1 MPEAFSL
8 ELPAPGYNSK
18 RPLRRIVVILVA
30 LVLVAGAA
38 LGWWVYSG
46 RVASVAARLDGMVH
60 IVAPRFSGNLA
71 SLDVR
76 EGDSVAAGQHVGS
89 MEAGTFDRHLAQ
101 AAAEAAALRP
111 AQGPDMVES
120 AARLRQAQEAERDFA
135 VRMAQ
140 ARNEEDRLRLLRE
153 ERVTEHV
160 RAQLALRGLDSQG
173 GERTAGAEK
182 YAAAR
187 AAEATARG
195 RKEAATADF
204 ERASLMR
211 AALEQ
216 ELERIRQE
224 VMAARNHASQ
234 QRQRGAQVAA
244 PERLSAD
251 GALFAPVAGTVLRRM
266 AEPGQLLQAGEPAL
280 LIAPSGQAAD
290 AAFWV
295 DAWFP
300 ASDADTIRTG
310 QRCSVSVGDESLSGT
325 VAEVLPPQ
333 PLPEGLAGAS
343 GEDGATGGDGAAAL
357 RRPVAYVPVRVAL
370 KGELPRGLTPGA
382 AARCVIMTH
391 GLSF

>member
-8 ELPAPGYNSK
+8 ELPSPGYNGK

-30 LVLVAGAA
+30 LLLVAAAA

-76 EGDSVAAGQHVGS
+76 EGDSVTAGQHIGS
-89 MEAGTFDRHLAQ
+89 MEVAAFDRHLAQ

-111 AQGPDMVES
+111 PQSPDMVES

-140 ARNEEDRLRLLRE
+140 ARNEEDRLRALRE
-153 ERVTEHV
+153 ERVTEYV
-160 RAQLALRGLDSQG
+160 RAQLALRALDSQG
-173 GERTAGAEK
+173 GERTAGKEK

-187 AAEATARG
+187 SAEAAARG
-195 RKEAATADF
+195 RKEAAADDF

-234 QRQRGAQVAA
+234 RRQGMAQAAA

-251 GALFAPVAGTVLRRM
+251 GTLYAPVAGTVLRRM

-280 LIAPSGQAAD
+280 LIAPAGKAAD

-300 ASDADTIRTG
+300 AGDAGSIRTG
-310 QRCSVSVGDESLSGT
+310 QRCSVSVGEADLSGT
-325 VAEVLPPQ
+325 VSEVLPPQ
-333 PLPEGLAGAS
+333 PLPEGLAGAQK
-343 GEDGATGGDGAAAL
+343 GGDEGEGQGAV
-357 RRPVAYVPVRVAL
+357 RRPVAYVPVRITL
-370 KGELPRGLTPGA
+370 KGELPRGLSPGA
-382 AARCVIMTH
+382 SARCVIMTH
-391 GLSF
+391 GLPF

>member
-1 MPEAFSL
+1 MSEAFTL
-8 ELPAPGYNSK
+8 ELPNAVRPG
-18 RPLRRIVVILVA
+18 RAPLRRLLLIGLVV
-30 LVLVAGAA
+30 VLVAAAA
-38 LGWWVYSG
+38 LAWWLYSG
-46 RVASVAARLDGMVH
+46 RVTSVAARLDGMVH
-60 IVAPRFSGNLA
+60 VVAPRFSGHLA

-76 EGDSVAAGQHVGS
+76 EGESVAAGQPVGS
-89 MEAGTFDRHLAQ
+89 MEAGTYDRHLAQ

-111 AQGPDMVES
+111 PQGPDMVES

-173 GERTAGAEK
+173 GERTAGKEK
-182 YAAAR
+182 YTAAR
-187 AAEATARG
+187 EAEALARS
-195 RKEAATADF
+195 RKEAAAADF

-234 QRQRGAQVAA
+234 QRQRAVASA
-244 PERLSAD
+244 PPQQLSAD
-251 GALFAPVAGTVLRRM
+251 GTLFAPVGGTVLRRL

-280 LIAPSGQAAD
+280 FIAPAGQAARD
-290 AAFWV
+290 GFWV

-300 ASDADTIRTG
+300 AADGASLRDG
-310 QRCSVSVGDESLSGT
+310 QRCSIRIGDVSLSGT
-325 VAEVLPPQ
+325 VREIFPPQ
-333 PLPEGLAGAS
+333 PLPEGLGTPGPGAEEGS
-343 GEDGATGGDGAAAL
+343 GAL
-357 RRPVAYVPVRVAL
+357 RRPVAYIPVRIGL
-370 KGELPRGLTPGA
+370 NGELPRGLTPGA
-382 AARCVIMTH
+382 PAECVVMTH
-391 GLSF
+391 GLPLF

>member
-1 MPEAFSL
+1 MTDALTL
-8 ELPAPGYNSK
+8 ELPTSGAPG
-18 RPLRRIVVILVA
+18 RWPLRRLLILLIA
-30 LVLVAGAA
+30 VLLLAGAGLA
-38 LGWWVYSG
+38 WWLYSG
-46 RVASVAARLDGMVH
+46 RVSSVAARLDGMVH
-60 IVAPRFSGNLA
+60 VVAPRFSGHLA
-71 SLDVR
+71 SLDVK
-76 EGDSVAAGQHVGS
+76 EGETVAQGQPVGS
-89 MEAGTFDRHLAQ
+89 MEADTYDRHLAR

-173 GERTAGAEK
+173 GERTAGKEK

-187 AAEATARG
+187 EAEALARG
-195 RKEAATADF
+195 RKEAAAADF

-234 QRQRGAQVAA
+234 QRQRGAAQVAQ
-244 PERLSAD
+244 PEQLSAD
-251 GALFAPVAGTVLRRM
+251 GTLFAPVGGTVLRRL

-280 LIAPSGQAAD
+280 FIAPTGAAAKD
-290 AAFWV
+290 AFWV
-295 DAWFP
+295 EAWFP
-300 ASDADTIRTG
+300 AGEGDSIHAG
-310 QRCSVSVGDESLSGT
+310 QRCSISVGHASMSGT
-325 VAEVLPPQ
+325 VREVLPPQ
-333 PLPEGLAGAS
+333 PLPEGLGTGAQ
-343 GEDGATGGDGAAAL
+343 GDDSAASL
-357 RRPVAYVPVRVAL
+357 RRPVAYVPVRIAL
-370 KGELPRGLTPGA
+370 NGELPRGISPGSSA
-382 AARCVIMTH
+382 ECTVMTH
-391 GLSF
+391 GLPF

>member
-8 ELPAPGYNSK
+8 ELPAPGYNGQ

-30 LVLVAGAA
+30 FLLVAGAA

-46 RVASVAARLDGMVH
+46 RVTSVAARLDGMVH

-89 MEAGTFDRHLAQ
+89 MEAGTYDKHLAR

-140 ARNEEDRLRLLRE
+140 ARNEEDRLRTLHE

-160 RAQLALRGLDSQG
+160 RAQLALRSLDSQG
-173 GERTAGAEK
+173 GERAAGPEK

-187 AAEATARG
+187 DAEATARG
-195 RKEAATADF
+195 RKEAAAADF

-234 QRQRGAQVAA
+234 QRQRTAQGAV
-244 PERLSAD
+244 PEQISAD
-251 GALFAPVAGTVLRRM
+251 GSLYAPVGGTVLRRM

-290 AAFWV
+290 TAFWV

-300 ASDADTIRTG
+300 AGDADSIRTG
-310 QRCSVSVGDESLSGT
+310 QRCSIRVGDADLSGT
-325 VAEVLPPQ
+325 VSEVLPPQ
-333 PLPEGLAGAS
+333 PLPEGLAAAQQGAQAN
-343 GEDGATGGDGAAAL
+343 GEGAAAL

-382 AARCVIMTH
+382 AARCVVMTH
-391 GLSF
+391 GLPF

>member
-8 ELPAPGYNSK
+8 ELPAPGYNGQ

-30 LVLVAGAA
+30 LLLVAAAA

-46 RVASVAARLDGMVH
+46 RVTSIAARLDGMVH

-76 EGDSVAAGQHVGS
+76 EGDSVTAGQHVGS
-89 MEAGTFDRHLAQ
+89 MDAGPYDRHLAQ

-135 VRMAQ
+135 VRMGQ
-140 ARNEEDRLRLLRE
+140 ARNEEDRLRALRE

-160 RAQLALRGLDSQG
+160 RAQLALRSLDSQG
-173 GERTAGAEK
+173 GERAAGAEK

-195 RKEAATADF
+195 RKEAAAADF

-224 VMAARNHASQ
+224 VMAARNRASQ

-251 GALFAPVAGTVLRRM
+251 GALFAPVNGTVLRRM

-280 LIAPSGQAAD
+280 LIAPAGQPAD

-300 ASDADTIRTG
+300 AGDADSIRTG
-310 QRCSVSVGDESLSGT
+310 QRCSISVGDVSLSGT
-325 VAEVLPPQ
+325 VSEVLPPQ
-333 PLPEGLAGAS
+333 PLPEGLAGAQQEGAS
-343 GEDGATGGDGAAAL
+343 EGENAAAL

-370 KGELPRGLTPGA
+370 KSELPRGLTPGA

-391 GLSF
+391 GLPF

>member
-1 MPEAFSL
+1 MTEALTL
-8 ELPAPGYNSK
+8 ELPTAKSSG
-18 RPLRRIVVILVA
+18 RWPLRRLLMLLIAV
-30 LVLVAGAA
+30 LVLAGAA
-38 LGWWVYSG
+38 LAWWMYSG
-46 RVASVAARLDGMVH
+46 RVTSVAARLDGMVH
-60 IVAPRFSGNLA
+60 VVAPRFSGHVA
-71 SLDVR
+71 SLDVK
-76 EGDSVAAGQHVGS
+76 EGDTVAQGQPVGS
-89 MEAGTFDRHLAQ
+89 MEAGTYDRHLAQ
-101 AAAEAAALRP
+101 AAAEAASLRP

-120 AARLRQAQEAERDFA
+120 AGRLRQAQEAERDFA

-173 GERTAGAEK
+173 GERTAGKEK

-187 AAEATARG
+187 EAEAMARS
-195 RKEAATADF
+195 RKEAAAADF

-234 QRQRGAQVAA
+234 QRQNATRSAL
-244 PERLSAD
+244 PEQLSAD
-251 GALFAPVAGTVLRRM
+251 GTLYAPVGGTVLRRM

-280 LIAPSGQAAD
+280 FIAPAGAAARD
-290 AAFWV
+290 AFWV

-300 ASDADTIRTG
+300 AGDANSIRAG
-310 QRCSVSVGDESLSGT
+310 QRCSIRIGQASVSGSVR
-325 VAEVLPPQ
+325 EVLPPQ
-333 PLPEGLAGAS
+333 PLPEGLGAAPQ
-343 GEDGATGGDGAAAL
+343 EDGSAASM
-357 RRPVAYVPVRVAL
+357 RRPVAYIPVRIAL
-370 KGELPRGLTPGA
+370 SGELPRGISPGSPA
-382 AARCVIMTH
+382 ECTVMTH

>member
-1 MPEAFSL
+1 MPESFSL
-8 ELPAPGYNSK
+8 ELPSPGSHGR
-18 RPLRRIVVILVA
+18 RPLRRPVVILVVLL
-30 LVLVAGAA
+30 LVVGGAF
-38 LGWWVYSG
+38 GWWVSSG
-46 RVASVAARLDGMVH
+46 RVTSVAGRLDGMVH
-60 IVAPRFSGNLA
+60 IVAPRFSGTLA
-71 SLDVR
+71 SLEVR
-76 EGDSVAAGQHVGS
+76 EGDAVSAGQHVGS
-89 MEAGTFDRHLAQ
+89 MEAGAYDKHLAQ

-195 RKEAATADF
+195 RKEAAAADF

-234 QRQRGAQVAA
+234 QRQRGAQSAP

-251 GALFAPVAGTVLRRM
+251 GALFAPVGGTVLRRM
-266 AEPGQLLQAGEPAL
+266 AEPGQMLQAGEPAL
-280 LIAPSGQAAD
+280 LIAPSGKAAD

-300 ASDADTIRTG
+300 SADADSIRAG
-310 QRCSVSVGDESLSGT
+310 QRCSIRVGDAALSGT
-325 VAEVLPPQ
+325 VSEVLPPQ
-333 PLPEGLAGAS
+333 PLPEGLGAGQEADGQNSAS
-343 GEDGATGGDGAAAL
+343 L
-357 RRPVAYVPVRVAL
+357 RRSVAYVPVRVAL

-382 AARCVIMTH
+382 AASCVIMTR
-391 GLSF
+391 GLTF

>member
-8 ELPAPGYNSK
+8 ELPSPDPVG
-18 RPLRRIVVILVA
+18 RWPRGRLVVILLA
-30 LVLVAGAA
+30 VLLLAA
-38 LGWWVYSG
+38 AAAGWWVYAG
-46 RVASVAARLDGMVH
+46 RVASVAGRLDGMVH
-60 IVAPRFSGNLA
+60 IVAPRFSGHLA

-76 EGDSVAAGQHVGS
+76 EGDPVTAGQHVGS
-89 MEAGTFDRHLAQ
+89 MEVEAYDRHLAQ

-140 ARNEEDRLRLLRE
+140 ARNEEDKLRVLRE
-153 ERVTEHV
+153 ELVTDHV
-160 RAQLALRGLDSQG
+160 RAQLALRALDSQG
-173 GERTAGAEK
+173 GERTAGKER

-187 AAEATARG
+187 DAEAVARS
-195 RKEAATADF
+195 RKETAAADF

-224 VMAARNHASQ
+224 VMAARNHAAR
-234 QRQRGAQVAA
+234 QRQLRPGAA

-251 GALFAPVAGTVLRRM
+251 GTLFSPVGGTVLRLM
-266 AEPGQLLQAGEPAL
+266 AEPGQLLRAGEPAL
-280 LIAPSGQAAD
+280 LIAPAGKAAD

-300 ASDADTIRTG
+300 AGDAAKLRAG
-310 QRCSVSVGDESLSGT
+310 QRCSIRVGDTSLSGR
-325 VAEVLPPQ
+325 VSEVLPPQ
-333 PLPEGLAGAS
+333 PLPEGLVAGQDAG
-343 GEDGATGGDGAAAL
+343 GESSAAL
-357 RRPVAYVPVRVAL
+357 RRAVAYVPVRIAL
-370 KGELPRGLTPGA
+370 KGELPRGLAPGA
-382 AARCVIMTH
+382 AASCVVMTH
-391 GLSF
+391 WLPF